1 MTGSDL
7 SLPWTLASLAF
18 IVGVVTIVLLVS
30 WLLKRYI
37 RVELTRGTGVDRD
50 SSAKAFAPG

>member
-18 IVGVVTIVLLVS
+18 VVVVVAVVLFVS
-30 WLLKRYI
+30 WLSKRYI